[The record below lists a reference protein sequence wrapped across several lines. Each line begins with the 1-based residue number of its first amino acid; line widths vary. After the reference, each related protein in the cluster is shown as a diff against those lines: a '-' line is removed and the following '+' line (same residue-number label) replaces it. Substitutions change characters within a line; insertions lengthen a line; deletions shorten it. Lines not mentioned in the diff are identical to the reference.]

1 MFVKLEEILSLDEQK
16 TLVESTFFEMA
27 NWYPNDTGLNY
38 VIWFGEVGGQHGP
51 RIKVSN
57 IKGTFAKHDNF
68 VMSISKEPVNLTP
81 KFTKISSDD
90 VDDIKDWIKLN
101 YAILMKLWEIY
112 ETGNGS
118 AIEQQNK
125 LEKL

>member
-1 MFVKLEEILSLDEQK
+1 MLVKLEEILSETFQK
-16 TLVESTFFEMA
+16 TLVEAMFFEMA
-27 NWYPNDTGLNY
+27 NLYPDDTGLKY
-38 VIWFGEVGGQHGP
+38 AIWFGEVGGQHGP

-68 VMSISKEPVNLTP
+68 VMTIAKEPVNLTP
-81 KFTKISSDD
+81 RYTKISVSDIE
-90 VDDIKDWIKLN
+90 DIVDWIKIN
-101 YAILMKLWEIY
+101 YEVLMKLWEIY

-118 AIEQQNK
+118 AVEQQSK